1 MSTVTAVP
9 LLPVK
14 KAYVRWIW
22 LGALLALIAAALLA
36 FQAPG
41 DPVAS
46 FLAKNKREAG
56 VVETPSGLQYKVLD
70 KGKGGPK
77 PTDADITLVEYEGK
91 LTSGKTFDKSQQPVP
106 FPLGGGAIPG
116 FEEGL
121 KLMSKGA
128 KYRLWIPPQL
138 GYGSKAMPNPQT
150 GEVVIP
156 ANSVLVFDV
165 TMVDFQSKAFI
176 QQMQM
181 MQQMQGGGA
190 GARGPAGA
198 GAPPPPPA
206 AR

>member
-22 LGALLALIAAALLA
+22 LGAVLALIAAALLA

-41 DPVAS
+41 DTAAS
-46 FLAKNKREAG
+46 FLARNKRAAG
-56 VVETPSGLQYKVLD
+56 VVETPSGLQYQVLQ
-70 KGKGGPK
+70 KGKGGPT
-77 PTDADITLVEYEGK
+77 PTDADITLVEYEGR
-91 LTSGKTFDKSQQPVP
+91 LTSGKQFDKSQQPVP

-121 KLMSKGA
+121 KLMGKGA

-138 GYGSKAMPNPQT
+138 GYGDKPVTNPQT
-150 GEVVIP
+150 GEVAIP
-156 ANSVLVFDV
+156 AHSVLVFDV

-181 MQQMQGGGA
+181 MQQMQQGG
-190 GARGPAGA
+190 R
-198 GAPPPPPA
+198 AP
-206 AR
+206 R